1 MTRPQK
7 EETLAKIVA
16 AIEVEV
22 SIRTAILLWPAKG
35 ATPLPFSRSLR
46 SRDGSVGLG
55 VFLSTNKRGNML
67 QEEIQ
72 EIIRNSLNKE
82 VFYSVF
88 QGVNNKTV
96 DEVYQD
102 LVNNL
107 KVTTAE
113 LLEFCM
119 TLALARV
126 NLSLTVR

>member
-1 MTRPQK
+1 
-7 EETLAKIVA
+7 
-16 AIEVEV
+16 
-22 SIRTAILLWPAKG
+22 
-35 ATPLPFSRSLR
+35 
-46 SRDGSVGLG
+46 
-55 VFLSTNKRGNML
+55 ML
-67 QEEIQ
+67 QEEI
-72 EIIRNSLNKE
+72 EEVSRNSLNKGT
-82 VFYSVF
+82 FYSIF
-88 QGVNNKTV
+88 RGVNNKTV